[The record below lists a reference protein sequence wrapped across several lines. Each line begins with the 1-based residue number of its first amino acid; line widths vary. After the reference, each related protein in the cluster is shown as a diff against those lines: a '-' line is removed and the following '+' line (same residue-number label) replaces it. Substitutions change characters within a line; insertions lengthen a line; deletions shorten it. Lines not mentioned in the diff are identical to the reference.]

1 MDIVERLREGFPT
14 NYELDAADEIERLRE
29 KIDEMDKD
37 WFMKEVI
44 YGANW
49 RQICKE
55 NERLREDK
63 AELVEAY
70 DRLKAV
76 YDDLYRLTPT
86 QHFITKEVWD
96 AMVKTTSSAIAKA
109 TGGE

>member
-1 MDIVERLREGFPT
+1 MRKQDVLEYLEDAYSFLMDPAIGR
-14 NYELDAADEIERLRE
+14 AIDEIKHLRQQ
-29 KIDEMDKD
+29 
-37 WFMKEVI
+37 
-44 YGANW
+44 N
-49 RQICKE
+49 
-55 NERLREDK
+55 

>member
-1 MDIVERLREGFPT
+1 MDIVERLRQEIGGYT
-14 NYELDAADEIERLRE
+14 DKDIEKAEADMKEAADEIDRLRQQ
-29 KIDEMDKD
+29 
-37 WFMKEVI
+37 
-44 YGANW
+44 N
-49 RQICKE
+49 
-55 NERLREDK
+55 